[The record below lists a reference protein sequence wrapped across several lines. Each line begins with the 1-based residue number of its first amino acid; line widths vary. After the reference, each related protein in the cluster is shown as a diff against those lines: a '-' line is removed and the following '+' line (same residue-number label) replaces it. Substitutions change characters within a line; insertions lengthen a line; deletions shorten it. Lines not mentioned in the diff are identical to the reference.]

1 MSRKVS
7 LVRCDGDLQE
17 SLGNGFSLLGGLRIP
32 KLPILIKPNLCAES
46 DPTGIATTRIPFIK
60 AVIDLILNEN
70 EAAVIKIVESNSSG
84 KQIKNAFKNLGY
96 TQMERTYQENGYK
109 VTLINLSKAPLT
121 TIILDE
127 VSMKRLKLPTI
138 LTQPNFFISLANAK
152 THSLTQITG
161 VLKNQFGC
169 LPEKEKYLFHKVIDT
184 VILEINRV
192 VKPDLCIIDAL
203 FGLEGVLTGR
213 KRKIGIILCGRDP
226 VAVDVILARVMGFT
240 PSKIK
245 HITLAA
251 KHGLGSLNPEVV
263 GGELDSVIVKFRK
276 ETNVFS
282 TLGKYIP
289 INMLPLAH
297 RIYSIFK

>member
-17 SLGNGFSLLGGLRIP
+17 SLGYGFSLLGGLRIP

-60 AVIDLILNEN
+60 SVIDLILDEN
-70 EAAVIKIVESNSSG
+70 EAAVIKIIESNSSG

-109 VTLINLSKAPLT
+109 VTLINLSEAPLT
-121 TIILDE
+121 TIILDG
-127 VSMKRLKLPTI
+127 VSMNKVKIPTI
-138 LTQPNFFISLANAK
+138 LTQQNFFTSLANAK

-184 VILEINRV
+184 VILDINRV

-251 KHGLGSLNPEVV
+251 KHGLGSLNPEII
-263 GGELDSVIVKFRK
+263 GEELDSVIVKFWK
-276 ETNVFS
+276 ETNVYS

>member
-1 MSRKVS
+1 MRWRSSRVT
-7 LVRCDGDLQE
+7 RY
-17 SLGNGFSLLGGLRIP
+17 GFSLLGGLRIP

-60 AVIDLILNEN
+60 AVIDLILDEN
-70 EAAVIKIVESNSSG
+70 EAAVIKIIESNSSG

-109 VTLINLSKAPLT
+109 VTLINLSEAPLT
-121 TIILDE
+121 TIILDG
-127 VSMKRLKLPTI
+127 VSMNKVKIPTI
-138 LTQPNFFISLANAK
+138 LTQQNFFTSLANAK

-169 LPEKEKYLFHKVIDT
+169 LPEKEKYLFHKVIDP
-184 VILEINRV
+184 VILDINRV

-251 KHGLGSLNPEVV
+251 KHGLGSLNPEII
-263 GGELDSVIVKFRK
+263 GEELDSVIVKFWK
-276 ETNVFS
+276 ETNVYS